1 MTYVGHSKH
10 QLYHSFIYSNQQKKE
25 MKKGLDRTAID
36 GTSKYDK
43 WTEKKKKWVD
53 YQQFIITVIISGC

>member
-25 MKKGLDRTAID
+25 MKRGLDRTAID

-43 WTEKKKKWVD
+43 WTEKKKK
-53 YQQFIITVIISGC
+53 